1 MPAIN
6 QSTSNKYVYL
16 WVIGYAVAWILAS
29 FHLDPTV
36 PYDTVEAVNWG
47 MNGEWGS
54 PKNPW
59 FVGVL
64 MWPAIYLGISYSF
77 YWYFIHFV
85 GVAFGLLG
93 VWKLAYRLTARR
105 DLAWFAMLMLNLSGV
120 INFDIIPYN
129 DNYILVTFWAWIIYF
144 FLRAVYENP
153 AWWLLFALFAGLA
166 TMGKYSTLS
175 LVGSVFL
182 LTLFVKQVRQSY
194 RYPVF
199 YLAIA
204 LWFAIVLP
212 NFFWLMASDFSAFK
226 WVDSQIDPGFNLHTT
241 KAALS
246 VFYPLII
253 AAIILYSRGGK
264 LGWPKSLANRM
275 ANFLVLFPLAVIYG
289 WFSFHDGGRITEWL
303 QPFMA
308 ACAPLFI
315 GSITV
320 MPTKSLRKPLIGL
333 ALFGVVVLLGYC
345 VVQAANIKGAG
356 QKFIG
361 VKTLIAE
368 GEDRWHER
376 YGVPLKYV
384 GGEDNLHQ
392 WFIIYAKDRPHVIQ
406 PWTLEHHM
414 PPNVYNRK
422 ITEAE
427 IRQHGALLLG
437 RKYDDCT
444 HENFDKV
451 RQYWPQFTIEKEEV
465 IYRSEPDAEPETM
478 CFGFIAP
485 EKL

>member
-1 MPAIN
+1 MPTTN
-6 QSTSNKYVYL
+6 QPTSNKYVYL
-16 WVIGYAVAWILAS
+16 WIIGYAIAWILAS
-29 FHLDPTV
+29 FFFDPTV

-59 FVGVL
+59 FVGTM
-64 MWPAIYLGISYSF
+64 MWPAIHLGISYSF
-77 YWYFIHFV
+77 YWYLSHFI
-85 GVAFGLLG
+85 GIGFGLLG
-93 VWKLAYRLTARR
+93 VWKLAYRLTGRR
-105 DLAWFAMLMLNLSGV
+105 DLAWFAMLMMNLSGV

-129 DNYILVTFWAWIIYF
+129 DNYILVTFWPWVIYL
-144 FLRAVYENP
+144 FLRAVEDNP
-153 AWWLLFALFAGLA
+153 LWWLPFALVTGLA
-166 TMGKYSTLS
+166 TMGKYSTLA

-182 LTLFVKQVRQSY
+182 LTLFVKQARQSY
-194 RYPVF
+194 RHPVF

-204 LWFAIVLP
+204 LWFSMILP

-241 KAALS
+241 EAELS

-253 AAIILYSRGGK
+253 AAIILYCGGGK
-264 LGWPKSLANRM
+264 IGWPKALSNRM
-275 ANFLVLFPLAVIYG
+275 ANFIILFPLAVIYG

-303 QPFMA
+303 QPFMM
-308 ACAPLFI
+308 ACAPLFV

-320 MPTKSLRKPLIGL
+320 MPKKSLKKPLIGL
-333 ALFGVVVLLGYC
+333 AVVGVLMVSGYLI
-345 VVQAANIKGAG
+345 VQAGNIRGAG

-368 GEDRWHER
+368 GEQRWYQR
-376 YGVPLKYV
+376 YGTPVKYV

-392 WFIIYAKDRPHVIQ
+392 WFIIYAQDRPHVIQ
-406 PWTLEHHM
+406 PWTLENHM
-414 PPNVYNRK
+414 PPNVYNRE

-427 IRQHGALLLG
+427 IREHGAILLG
-437 RKYDDCT
+437 RKYDDCA
-444 HENFDKV
+444 HEDFAKV
-451 RQYWPQFTIEKEEV
+451 RKFWPQFTIEKEDV
-465 IYRSEPDAEPETM
+465 IYRSEPDAEPKTM

-485 EKL
+485 EKS